1 MIKKIFCLNLFL
13 MLLILLTSCNTKSL
27 DVTKKPKDC
36 SSSYWISDTIN
47 ANELDQNLIYE
58 KYEGSFEYL
67 DPNYSF
73 IIDENGSKTFPVQC
87 ITYSI
92 SQFEEGIWTIT
103 DVYIT
108 DPKITIYG
116 LSMNSYEFVIKQKLT
131 SYGFEYLSY
140 YGRDPAYSKDECE
153 IRIFSKYISIE
164 YFCHYVS

>member
-1 MIKKIFCLNLFL
+1 
-13 MLLILLTSCNTKSL
+13 MLLLLFTSCSTKSLSL

-58 KYEGSFEYL
+58 KYEGGFEYL
-67 DPNYSF
+67 DSNYSF
-73 IIDENGSKTFPVQC
+73 IIDENGSKTLPVQC

-103 DVYIT
+103 GVYIT

-131 SYGFEYLSY
+131 SYGFVYLSY
-140 YGRDPAYSKDECE
+140 SGLDPAYSKDECE